1 MKKQQTI
8 RHSERGFTML
18 EMLIATAIF
27 FIGITG
33 LMALATVA
41 IAKTSGHGDQGT
53 KTVEFAEDKMEQILA
68 LSYSSVQGID
78 TTTDLTQSSI
88 NSLTQSTSVGLTA
101 NPSCVFTTPS
111 TCYVDYVSFA
121 GVASNSPANAAYMR
135 EWRIVDDSLGYSKS
149 ITVYVVALSGAD
161 YSAARA
167 LLSPSATLVAVRTL
181 D

>member
-1 MKKQQTI
+1 
-8 RHSERGFTML
+8 ML

-68 LSYSSVQGID
+68 LKYTTGYID
-78 TTTDLTQSSI
+78 TVTDLTQTTI
-88 NSLTQSTSVGLTA
+88 TNLVQSTGVGLTA
-101 NPSCVFTTPS
+101 NPNCVFATPN
-111 TCYVDYVSFA
+111 TCYVDYISMT
-121 GVASNSPANAAYMR
+121 GVASNSSANAAYMR
-135 EWRIVDDSLGYSKS
+135 EWMIVDDSVGHSKS

-161 YSAARA
+161 YNAGRA
-167 LLSPSATLVAVRTL
+167 LISPSATLVAVKTL